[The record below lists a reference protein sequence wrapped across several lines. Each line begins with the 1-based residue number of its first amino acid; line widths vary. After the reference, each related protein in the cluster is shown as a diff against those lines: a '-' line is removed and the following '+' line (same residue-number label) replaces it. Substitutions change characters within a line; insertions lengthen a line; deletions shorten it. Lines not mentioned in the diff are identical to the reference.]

1 MERYLLNSEDFRQHY
16 TCNYSLDKVPLE
28 NRQNILSGVF
38 FFTIGF
44 IETVENFKNF
54 FEIFDAIFQVLYIPC
69 LIAISKHLKSSSYKF
84 MFVMGLLDIPALLIS
99 AIITGSKGLFALAE
113 IFAPYSMSSLTMFK
127 LPFFEACPA
136 VFIF

>member
-99 AIITGSKGLFALAE
+99 AIITAILGGMGEVYCSAPNLIYIVGAFGLGLFGSKFCILL
-113 IFAPYSMSSLTMFK
+113 
-127 LPFFEACPA
+127 
-136 VFIF
+136 